1 VLCSARVLNQ
11 THAGGSLR
19 ARGVDP
25 AMREAARAVGMRPL
39 QSLLHVEPPLAFPVI
54 LAGIRTATVW
64 LVGIATLSTPVGAPS
79 LGNHILSGLQLRDW
93 NRLLFGCVIT
103 MLLSLVLDQLLA
115 AVERGVQRRQPR
127 LAWAATAMLGI
138 VLAGGPTPSLL
149 QRSAASLAAA
159 AAASGTNTGR
169 DKTVAGVKPLVD
181 RQLTIGAKGFSKQ
194 LILADLLGR
203 RLSAAGGEVEVL
215 GSMGS
220 TILFDALASG
230 TVDVCVD

>member
-1 VLCSARVLNQ
+1 
-11 THAGGSLR
+11 
-19 ARGVDP
+19 
-25 AMREAARAVGMRPL
+25 MREAARAVGMRPL

-93 NRLLFGCVIT
+93 NRLLFGCV
-103 MLLSLVLDQLLA
+103 
-115 AVERGVQRRQPR
+115 QRRQPR

-138 VLAGGPTPSLL
+138 VLAGGPAPSLL